1 MAYAP
6 FKWNDDSMFLTS
18 VGNYWIYVLQCKQHA
33 GATCMSNLP
42 PYPMQSLLW
51 NTKKYMSQCIDGS
64 SFYQKFLE
72 IAPAQEEKRKS
83 FVFYCDI

>member
-1 MAYAP
+1 
-6 FKWNDDSMFLTS
+6 
-18 VGNYWIYVLQCKQHA
+18 
-33 GATCMSNLP
+33 MSNLP

-72 IAPAQEEKRKS
+72 IAPAQEEKKS
-83 FVFYCDI
+83 ITWH